1 MEREA
6 TSGHIWLIGLVL
18 SAVFAVGAARAGTLD
33 GDVPTSV
40 EANGRYLIYLHGK
53 IVEDKGP
60 AAVHKRYGRYAYDD
74 ILQAFAERGFHVIA
88 EVRGPVNPAQYAK
101 RVAGQV
107 QVLIERG
114 AKPGNIAVVG
124 YSKGGAIAIA
134 TAAKVAAAD
143 VRYVILAGCGIGG
156 RDRTFRQVAENAGRI
171 RGRLFSLY
179 DQADDEAGTCAGLFD
194 AAGGAVAKDEK
205 VLSTGLGHGVFY
217 APRSDWLDPVTAW
230 LVR

>member
-6 TSGHIWLIGLVL
+6 IGGRIWLIGMVL
-18 SAVFAVGAARAGTLD
+18 GALFAAGLARAGTID
-33 GDVPTSV
+33 ADVPASV
-40 EANGRYLIYLHGK
+40 EADGRYLIYLHGK
-53 IVEDKGP
+53 IIEDKGP

-74 ILQAFAERGFHVIA
+74 ILAAFAERGFHVIA

-101 RVAGQV
+101 QVAGQV
-107 QVLIERG
+107 QALIEG
-114 AKPGNIAVVG
+114 GTKPGNIAVVG

-134 TAAKVAAAD
+134 AATKVAAAE

-156 RDRTFRQVAENAGRI
+156 RDRTFRQVAEDAGRI

-179 DQADDEAGTCAGLFD
+179 DQADDEAGTCGGLFD
-194 AAGGAVAKDEK
+194 AAGGAAAKDEK
-205 VLSTGLGHGVFY
+205 VLSTGQGHGVFY

-230 LVR
+230 LAR